1 MSDSWSNIQTS
12 SSYFIWE
19 LGENT
24 RNESTLSW
32 LLAHPWYC
40 TVYGSQQNYQN
51 YYAHLACGSCS
62 FIVSVW
68 VWAPGSSLSC
78 ATQSALQ
85 IFHKFLV

>member
-40 TVYGSQQNYQN
+40 TVYISQQNYQN
-51 YYAHLACGSCS
+51 YYAHLALWVLLLHCICVSQTALCAEVCSGVGSK
-62 FIVSVW
+62 
-68 VWAPGSSLSC
+68 L
-78 ATQSALQ
+78 
-85 IFHKFLV
+85 